1 MQDLSYLAT
10 NGVLTFDPNAYLNA
24 PAAGTNPYGQ
34 IGLLPSDTKLQG
46 QPTQDGFI
54 SKNKNTIKK
63 VAAGAIIAGLAIF
76 GFAKC
81 KNGLGKVTEK
91 LSSKNIGDTA
101 SKAVESGKGFVNTC
115 IDSVKK
121 FFTK

>member
-10 NGVLTFDPNAYLNA
+10 NGILTFDPNAYLNA
-24 PAAGTNPYGQ
+24 PTTGANPYGQ
-34 IGLLPSDTKLQG
+34 IGMLPTDTKLQG
-46 QPTQDGFI
+46 QPTKDSFI

-63 VAAGAIIAGLAIF
+63 VAAGAILAGLAIF
-76 GFAKC
+76 GIAKC
-81 KNGLGKVTEK
+81 KNGFKNLT
-91 LSSKNIGDTA
+91 STNIGETA
-101 SKAVESGKGFVNTC
+101 SKAAESGKGFISNC

>member
-10 NGVLTFDPNAYLNA
+10 NGILTFDPNAYLNA
-24 PAAGTNPYGQ
+24 PTTGANPYGQ
-34 IGLLPSDTKLQG
+34 LGLLPGDTKLQG
-46 QPTQDGFI
+46 QPTQDSFI

-76 GFAKC
+76 GISKC
-81 KNGLGKVTEK
+81 KSGLSKVF
-91 LSSKNIGDTA
+91 SGDAA
-101 SKAVESGKGFVNTC
+101 SKAAESGKGFISNC

>member
-24 PAAGTNPYGQ
+24 PTAGVNPYGQ

-63 VAAGAIIAGLAIF
+63 VAAGAILAGLAIF
-76 GFAKC
+76 GLAKC
-81 KNGLGKVTEK
+81 KNGLGKITEN
-91 LSSKNIGDTA
+91 LSSKNLGDVA
-101 SKAVESGKGFVNTC
+101 AKATESGKNIVTNC

>member
-10 NGVLTFDPNAYLNA
+10 NGILTFDPNAYLNA
-24 PAAGTNPYGQ
+24 PTTGANPYCQ
-34 IGLLPSDTKLQG
+34 LGLLPSDTKLQG
-46 QPTQDGFI
+46 QPTKDGFF

-76 GFAKC
+76 GISKC
-81 KNGLGKVTEK
+81 KNGL
-91 LSSKNIGDTA
+91 SKIISGEATA
-101 SKAVESGKGFVNTC
+101 KAAESGKGFINNC